1 METLSRDEIIVL
13 KDLLK
18 TEMMETRA
26 IKKDASKEDKKELN
40 EYIRTLKSIND
51 KLFPKKTKTE

>member
-26 IKKDASKEDKKELN
+26 IKKDASKEEKKELN

>member
-26 IKKDASKEDKKELN
+26 IKKDATKEDKKELN
-40 EYIRTLKSIND
+40 EYIRTLKSITD